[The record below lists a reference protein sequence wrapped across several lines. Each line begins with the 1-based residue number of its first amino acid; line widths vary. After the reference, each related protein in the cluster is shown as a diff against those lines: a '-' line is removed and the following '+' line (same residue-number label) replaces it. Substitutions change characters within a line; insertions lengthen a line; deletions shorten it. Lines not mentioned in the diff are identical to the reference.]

1 LLISDFDVE
10 SFTAVNAFGGKIQ
23 TQTSG
28 STTQKGK
35 ENKLQVQKLGEQK
48 LKDMEAMEKERED
61 NIIIFTVETYWKYVI
76 QNPRPYDIV
85 MLYNVN
91 AESESS
97 CPHCEEVQA
106 EYTQTVFSFMKDRA
120 SRDDSESEK
129 KIFFG
134 VLYF

>member
-1 LLISDFDVE
+1 MSNFNE
-10 SFTAVNAFGGKIQ
+10 ASFSVANAFGGKIQ

-28 STTQKGK
+28 STTKKGK
-35 ENKLQVQKLGEQK
+35 ETKMQIQKLGEQK

-61 NIIIFTVETYWKYVI
+61 NIIVFTVETYWKYAI

-91 AESESS
+91 ADSEST
-97 CPHCEEVQA
+97 CPHCEDVQSA
-106 EYTQTVFSFMKDRA
+106 YLQTVFSFMKDRGA
-120 SRDDSESEK
+120 RSDIESEK